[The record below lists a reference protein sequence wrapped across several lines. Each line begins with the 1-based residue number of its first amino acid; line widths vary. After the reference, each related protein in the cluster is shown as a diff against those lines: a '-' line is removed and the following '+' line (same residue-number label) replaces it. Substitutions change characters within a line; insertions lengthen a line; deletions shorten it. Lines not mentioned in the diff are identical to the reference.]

1 MSKHVDVGC
10 LVGSS
15 VVGTIVGDSVGTIV
29 GDGVDTIVGDGVG
42 AIVGDGVLAG
52 AIVGDGVGVP
62 DGVALGL
69 LDGAGDG
76 TSTGRDFTPVR
87 RRSVRSIMYIMR
99 DDMSDGRVLSE
110 CWTK

>member
-29 GDGVDTIVGDGVG
+29 GDGVDTIVGDGV
-42 AIVGDGVLAG
+42 G